1 MEGVNRCT
9 TPKAIKPAG
18 PITETFAMTGLA
30 VDIAKKAQEEVIRLD
45 ALIESVITGYQ
56 QEIRALRDELDILRV
71 QIGGRP

>member
-9 TPKAIKPAG
+9 TPKAINPAG
-18 PITETFAMTGLA
+18 PITETFAMTGLT

-56 QEIRALRDELDILRV
+56 QEIRALRDELDMLRV